1 MLPFGF
7 RRPAFG
13 FLGSLYPKADW
24 APKFLRAKSTF
35 EALARD
41 SVEGYFHGVSIVKDR
56 MRQSLFSPSFNRNL
70 QGYQAVEVLRTHAAK
85 CPVQDPLSRVQ
96 YLDMKTY
103 LVGDILTKV
112 DRASMAHALEV
123 RVPLLDHKLV
133 EWISG
138 LPASFKLHGHEGKY
152 VFKKSL
158 EPYLS
163 NDVLYRDK
171 MGFAVPLASWFR
183 GPLRERLDNALM
195 GPVLSDSGLFNR
207 AFIREMLDQHQSG
220 RRDHSASLW
229 TLLMFESFLRN
240 VLYSEQASL
249 HKKDLKVA

>member
-1 MLPFGF
+1 
-7 RRPAFG
+7 
-13 FLGSLYPKADW
+13 
-24 APKFLRAKSTF
+24 
-35 EALARD
+35 
-41 SVEGYFHGVSIVKDR
+41 

-85 CPVQDPLSRVQ
+85 CPVQEALSRVQ

-112 DRASMAHALEV
+112 DRASMAHGLEV

-207 AFIREMLDQHQSG
+207 TFIREMLDQHQSG

-229 TLLMFESFLRN
+229 TLLMLNPFYATCCIRN
-240 VLYSEQASL
+240 RRSL